1 MFEYGTAVHSYL
13 LFAMEDRLYDVS
25 VRTHTLGGEGP
36 KRLVTTWRVTYRGGA
51 GSVWGVTKQQKVA
64 KRLAVS
70 SLKTALKIAPTFNQG
85 QHTHERIATRA
96 THMCGTTKR

>member
-1 MFEYGTAVHSYL
+1 
-13 LFAMEDRLYDVS
+13 MEDRLYDVS

-36 KRLVTTWRVTYRGGA
+36 KRLVTTWRVTYREGA
-51 GSVWGVTKQQKVA
+51 GSVWGVTKRQKVA

-85 QHTHERIATRA
+85 QHTHECIATNA